1 MKDMETEVNTSAK
14 RKIHYGHAVK
24 RLRTDRMLSQ
34 KEFGEKIGM
43 SQQALC
49 RYEDQEKIE
58 DSVLER
64 FAKGLGVSVEFIKE
78 LEEDKP
84 LTFYI
89 ENNTISENTVDN
101 TASSIIAV
109 NNVNEDVTNNYQTD
123 KALQVAL
130 EQLQK
135 LYETNMQLYNQY
147 FKSSQEKFDRLEK
160 ELSEL
165 KNNRGGEK

>member
-58 DSVLER
+58 DPVLER
-64 FAKGLGVSVEFIKE
+64 LAKGLGVSVEFIKE

-84 LTFYI
+84 LIEYI
-89 ENNTISENTVDN
+89 QNNTITDNTIENTNGTTLASNNNEGN
-101 TASSIIAV
+101 TY
-109 NNVNEDVTNNYQTD
+109 NYTD
-123 KALQVAL
+123 DKEALHVVL
-130 EQLQK
+130 GQLQK

-147 FKSSQEKFDRLEK
+147 FKSSQEKFDKLEK

-165 KNNRGGEK
+165 KNKRGGEK